1 VKTTIRPARA
11 TDAGECG
18 RIIYAAFTDIADRHG
33 FSRPFPSPEVATGL
47 ATMRL
52 TNPGFYGVVA
62 EEAGNIVGS
71 NFVYLRSPVAGISPI
86 TVDPAAQNRR
96 IGRTLMQAV
105 MDHATAQGKPSIRL
119 VQAAYNNG
127 SLCLYTTLGFQTKAP
142 LSVMNGSPLNLHFP
156 GYDVRRATMADLAA
170 CNRICHAVHGFDRGD
185 ELRDAI
191 AASTATVVEHLGR
204 ITGYATGIAFFAHA
218 VGETNQDLKAL
229 IGAARVFAGPGFL
242 VPTQNYDLFAWCLA
256 NGLRLVMPMTL
267 MSIGLYCEPDGAWL
281 PSSIER
287 LRGGHDVKIA
297 R

>member
-1 VKTTIRPARA
+1 METTIRPARA
-11 TDAGECG
+11 TDAAECG

-256 NGLRLVMPMTL
+256 NGLRLVVPMTL
-267 MSIGLYCEPDGAWL
+267 MSIGLYCEPGGTWL
-281 PSSIER
+281 PSI
-287 LRGGHDVKIA
+287 VY
-297 R
+297 

>member
-1 VKTTIRPARA
+1 METTIRPART
-11 TDAGECG
+11 TDAAECG

-62 EEAGNIVGS
+62 EEEGDIFGS

-156 GYDVRRATMADLAA
+156 GYDVRRGTMADLAA

-229 IGAARVFAGPGFL
+229 IGAAPIFAGPGFL

-267 MSIGLYCEPDGAWL
+267 MSIGLYSEPDGAWL
-281 PSSIER
+281 PS
-287 LRGGHDVKIA
+287 VVY
-297 R
+297 

>member
-1 VKTTIRPARA
+1 METTIRPARA
-11 TDAGECG
+11 TDAAECG

-33 FSRPFPSPEVATGL
+33 FSRPFPSPDVATGL
-47 ATMRL
+47 AMMRL

-71 NFVYLRSPVAGISPI
+71 NFVYLRSPVAGISPL

-96 IGRTLMQAV
+96 IGRALMQAV
-105 MDHATAQGKPSIRL
+105 MDHATAERKPSIRL

-127 SLCLYTTLGFQTKAP
+127 SLCLYTTLGFRTKAP
-142 LSVMNGSPLNLHFP
+142 LSVMQGSPLNLHFP
-156 GYDVRRATMADLAA
+156 GYDVRRATVADLAA
-170 CNRICHAVHGFDRGD
+170 CNHICHAVHGFDRGE

-204 ITGYATGIAFFAHA
+204 ITGYATGVAFFSHA

-229 IGAARVFAGPGFL
+229 IGAARVFPGQGFL

-256 NGLRLVMPMTL
+256 NGLRLVLPMTL
-267 MSIGLYCEPDGAWL
+267 MSIGLYSEPDGAWL
-281 PSSIER
+281 PS
-287 LRGGHDVKIA
+287 VVY
-297 R
+297 

>member
-1 VKTTIRPARA
+1 MEITIHPARA
-11 TDAGECG
+11 TDAAECG

-267 MSIGLYCEPDGAWL
+267 MSIGLYCEPHGAWL
-281 PSSIER
+281 PSI
-287 LRGGHDVKIA
+287 VY
-297 R
+297 

>member
-1 VKTTIRPARA
+1 MKTTIRPARA

-105 MDHATAQGKPSIRL
+105 MDHATAQGKHSIRL

-142 LSVMNGSPLNLHFP
+142 LSVMNGSPLDLHFP
-156 GYDVRRATMADLAA
+156 GYDVRWATMADLAA

-204 ITGYATGIAFFAHA
+204 IAGYATGIAFFAHA

-281 PSSIER
+281 PSI
-287 LRGGHDVKIA
+287 VY
-297 R
+297 